1 MRTTRRWLGGTP
13 ARRRLSAA
21 VPRRRRL
28 PCRPAAPDAAGAP
41 AAHAPPATAVPQRQ
55 GHKRQRPSWEL
66 GQKASTLLE
75 TALLKGSLY
84 AFYTNWQ

>member
-1 MRTTRRWLGGTP
+1 MT
-13 ARRRLSAA
+13 
-21 VPRRRRL
+21 
-28 PCRPAAPDAAGAP
+28 
-41 AAHAPPATAVPQRQ
+41 RQ
-55 GHKRQRPSWEL
+55 GHTRQRPSWEL